1 MKLTEILDK
10 VLSFKVTEDTN
21 EAFFAEFKAGS
32 REIRFYAS
40 HDESENEID
49 KNHSGEW
56 TIEFSEVVV
65 SQYGSDS
72 RNEYGATGSGNEL
85 AVFATLKA
93 ILKEFI
99 KAKKPGVIKFDADK
113 SEGNRVNLYTRLVK
127 KNIPFGYKLQRDDG
141 DDNTIYAKFKIIK
154 EALDKPL
161 PYTVTNKTAKFFDA
175 QFKAGEREIIF
186 TAQYTG
192 GSFWDISFAEREP
205 GKDYEST
212 KKTGSGNEFA
222 VFATVKAILNQ
233 FINEYNPQRLMI
245 DSFKGEAN
253 RTKLYQRMITKNLPA
268 GWKMDRDDAHPSYT
282 TFNLIKEI

>member
-10 VLSFKVTEDTN
+10 ALPFKVTENTN

-40 HDESENEID
+40 YDESENEID
-49 KNHSGEW
+49 KNHLTEW

-99 KAKKPGVIKFDADK
+99 KAKKPGIIKFDADK

-141 DDNTIYAKFKIIK
+141 DGNTIYAKFKIIK

-161 PYTVTNKTAKFFDA
+161 PYTVTNKTSKFFDA
-175 QFKAGEREIIF
+175 RFKAGDREIVF
-186 TAQYTG
+186 SATYSG
-192 GSFWDISFAEREP
+192 GSFWEISFSELN
-205 GKDYEST
+205 GNSEST
-212 KKTGSGNEFA
+212 MKTGSGNEFA
-222 VFATVKAILNQ
+222 VFATVKAILQ
-233 FINEYNPQRLMI
+233 EFIERYKPYRLTI
-245 DSFKGEAN
+245 DSHKGEGN
-253 RTKLYQRMITKNLPA
+253 RTRLYQRMISKNLPA
-268 GWKMDRDDAHPSYT
+268 GWKVERDENHPSYT
-282 TFNLIKEI
+282 TFNLTKEA

>member
-10 VLSFKVTEDTN
+10 ALPFKVTENTN

-40 HDESENEID
+40 YDESENEID
-49 KNHSGEW
+49 KNHLTEW

-72 RNEYGATGSGNEL
+72 RNEYGASGSGNEL

-141 DDNTIYAKFKIIK
+141 DGNTIYAKFKIIK

-161 PYTVTNKTAKFFDA
+161 PYTVTNKTSKFFDA
-175 QFKAGEREIIF
+175 RFKAGDRWIDF
-186 TAQYTG
+186 TAQLYPKGEYWEIT
-192 GSFWDISFAEREP
+192 FEEQMERN
-205 GKDYEST
+205 ST
-212 KKTGSGNEFA
+212 TKATGSGNEFQ
-222 VFATVKAILNQ
+222 VFATVKAIIEK
-233 FINEYNPQRLMI
+233 FIEEYQPTRLTI

-253 RTKLYQRMITKNLPA
+253 RTKLYNRMIAKNLPA
-268 GWKMDRDDAHPSYT
+268 GWKVDRDDAHPSYT
-282 TFNLIKEI
+282 TFNLTKEA